1 MTQPHL
7 RPVWGADVPI
17 SMPLPPPAGEPLVV
31 DMYGFAMTQF
41 RLVHNLTARE
51 YAELAVPVYQPR
63 DMSVPVSQ
71 DDLGIDALQTVA
83 VPVQSDPGSV
93 LPGVGR

>member
-1 MTQPHL
+1 MSQPNL
-7 RPVWGADVPI
+7 RPVWGADVAI
-17 SMPLPPPAGEPLVV
+17 SMPLPPPAGEPLIV

-63 DMSVPVSQ
+63 DMSQEISQ
-71 DDLGIDALQTVA
+71 DDLGIDATETVA
-83 VPVQSDPGSV
+83 IPVQSAPRSV
-93 LPGVGR
+93 LHGYGK